1 MYGDMGCRCWYVIYD
16 QKSNH
21 FLRRENNR
29 QLLVAYSS
37 SGLDSVSNFFFYRK
51 NCFKMLRVLNAFY
64 PEPERSSM
72 HFVPVYVLGKNILL

>member
-37 SGLDSVSNFFFYRK
+37 SGLDSVSNFFF
-51 NCFKMLRVLNAFY
+51 L
-64 PEPERSSM
+64 
-72 HFVPVYVLGKNILL
+72 